1 MTAASGSREQGA
13 GSPAGPATHG
23 PAMRWCHVFPGEER
37 QLSNLRRWL
46 ESLLPDH
53 AGRHDVASV
62 ATELGANAIRHTAS
76 GQGGCFAVEITW
88 HRSVVRVAVAD
99 GGSPSEPR
107 VIDDPA
113 GESGRGLLLVQ
124 GLSVR
129 TGACGDHRGRLIW
142 ADIPWGDAGTEPA
155 ASPQDLYEAVIG
167 DDQTGLASR
176 FAEVS
181 AWFGRSTLQWWA
193 LAGGELVTAPS
204 AQELADVLG
213 RVLASAPPRAR
224 VAAGM
229 DPADARTPPVA
240 GQEQRSSVPSHLSPG
255 HAPAHHSEPDGI
267 SPGVRGLRT
276 PSQRRRPGAT
286 SRQPRTASGQGR
298 PAAAAS

>member
-1 MTAASGSREQGA
+1 MTAASGSWEQSA
-13 GSPAGPATHG
+13 GSPAGPATRG
-23 PAMRWCHVFPGEER
+23 PAMRWCRAFPGEER
-37 QLSNLRRWL
+37 QLNDLRRWL
-46 ESLLPDH
+46 ESLLPDYPE
-53 AGRHDVASV
+53 RHDVASV

-99 GGSPSEPR
+99 GGSPSDPR

-129 TGACGDHRGRLIW
+129 TGAYGDHRGRLIW
-142 ADIPWGDAGTEPA
+142 ADIPWDDAGAESA
-155 ASPQDLYEAVIG
+155 ASPQDRYEAVIG

-176 FAEVS
+176 FAEVPP
-181 AWFGRSTLQWWA
+181 WFGRSTLQWWA

-213 RVLASAPPRAR
+213 RILAAPPPHAR
-224 VAAGM
+224 ITAGM
-229 DPADARTPPVA
+229 DSADARTAPA
-240 GQEQRSSVPSHLSPG
+240 AREQRSGVPPQFPPG
-255 HAPAHHSEPDGI
+255 RTPASQSERDDI
-267 SPGVRGLRT
+267 SPGGRGLRT
-276 PSQRRRPGAT
+276 SPQRHRLGAT
-286 SRQPRTASGQGR
+286 PLQPSTAGGQGR